1 MDAPATSAK
10 RFEGFGGAGLGPEL
24 IDGDKARLTMLFLDQ
39 ARHPEKRQ
47 ERRRRPQIGQDSG
60 EKQVWDHRAPCQ
72 RREAIELAQAAH
84 SASSMR
90 STQSSNFAR
99 RSRKRSSTVPVG
111 PLRCL
116 AMITSATPRG

>member
-24 IDGDKARLTMLFLDQ
+24 IDGDKARLTVLFLDQ
-39 ARHPEKRQ
+39 TRHPEERQ
-47 ERRRRPQIGQDSG
+47 ERSRRLQLWQDGG
-60 EKQVWDHRAPCQ
+60 EKQVWDHRASGQ
-72 RREAIELAQAAH
+72 RGEAIELAPAAH
-84 SASSMR
+84 SAPSMR